1 MSQQKY
7 KRAALL
13 LTEFLEDMLND
24 APNILQTDKD
34 LHLNVESIKDTP
46 FEQLRKEDKI
56 TLVLVLL
63 KQLQPFLSSAN
74 LSVIPPA
81 TQSIKSPNS
90 GKRNFGSNLNNSIR
104 SGSGVGGS
112 SGFIGAQTQR

>member
-1 MSQQKY
+1 M
-7 KRAALL
+7 
-13 LTEFLEDMLND
+13 LTEFLEDILND

-63 KQLQPFLSSAN
+63 KQLQPFLSSQN
-74 LSVIPPA
+74 LSVAPPA
-81 TQSIKSPNS
+81 S
-90 GKRNFGSNLNNSIR
+90 
-104 SGSGVGGS
+104 
-112 SGFIGAQTQR
+112 